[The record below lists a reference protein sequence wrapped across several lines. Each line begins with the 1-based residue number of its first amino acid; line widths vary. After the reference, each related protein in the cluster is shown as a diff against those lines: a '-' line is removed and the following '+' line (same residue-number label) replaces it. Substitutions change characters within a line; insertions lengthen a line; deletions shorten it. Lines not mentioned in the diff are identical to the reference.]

1 MRIAVIGGGPA
12 GLYFALLAKKTWPA
26 NDITVYE
33 RNAADDTFGFGV
45 VFSDETLDHFLAR
58 DPESYDAITS
68 QFAYWD
74 EIDFVLH
81 GDTVRSTGHGFCG
94 CGRVELLKILQNRCR
109 DVGVEMK
116 FSHDIKNI
124 EDIDADLVVGADG
137 INSQVRESFADKFRA
152 QLDWRKN
159 RFAWLGTTRPYDA
172 FTFDFTTDDHG
183 IWVLGAY
190 QYKPGM
196 STWIVEA
203 PEQTWAN
210 AKATVGSLTN
220 ETLVSY
226 MKQLWA
232 DRLEDG
238 KYDLVANKTVWRQ
251 FPMIR
256 CEAWSHDRY
265 TLIGDALHTA
275 HYSIG
280 SGTKLAM
287 EDSIALVDALAET
300 DSVPAAQARFEELRR
315 EEVEKTQHASEV
327 SVIWT
332 EEPQRYWDMTPLQ
345 AAFSM
350 LSRSKQ
356 VTYENLRLRDPAL
369 IDRIDSWFA
378 DDVRAAGHDVPQA
391 TPPMFTPFSLRG
403 VTLANRVMVSPMDM
417 YSSTNGVP
425 GDFHFVHLGSMA
437 LGGAGLVFSEM
448 ACISAEGRITPG
460 CSGIYADDHVAAW
473 KRIVDFVHEN
483 SDAKFCLQIGHAG
496 RKGSTRI
503 GWEGMDKPL
512 MKENWEVI
520 SPSPLAHTDFMHVP
534 REMTRDDMDTVRDDF
549 VRAAELAAD
558 TGADMIELHM
568 AHGYLLSSFLTP
580 VANKRTDRFGGNLE
594 NRMRFP
600 LEIFDAVRAVWP
612 EDKPISVRIS
622 ATDWVGEDGVT
633 GDEAVE
639 FAHAFKQHGCDIID
653 VSAGQTT
660 PDAKPVYGR
669 MFQTP
674 FSEQIRNE
682 AGIPTIAVGNITTA
696 DQINTIVAAGRA
708 DIVALARPHLTNPH
722 FTLDASAWYGHTAQ
736 RWPVQYDAAKEQA
749 MRLAQR
755 EKTEADELRKAAAP
769 SSHRLR

>member
-369 IDRIDSWFA
+369 IDRINSWFA

-417 YSSTNGVP
+417 YSSTDGVP